1 MGADTFSEEE
11 KSAMKAASTE
21 AKRRRSTKKEELA
34 AADLQACLDAIAAMG
49 DGDRELAER
58 VHGIVTA
65 TAPDLAPK
73 TWYGMPAYASD
84 GKVVVFF
91 KPALKFKS
99 RYATLGFE
107 EKAAL
112 DEGTFWPTSYA
123 LTGIDDAIA
132 ARIEEMV
139 RRAVS

>member
-11 KSAMKAASTE
+11 KAAMKAASTE

-34 AADLQACLDAIAAMG
+34 AADRAACAEAIAAMA
-49 DGDRELAER
+49 DEDRVLAER
-58 VHGIVTA
+58 VHGIVA
-65 TAPDLAPK
+65 DVAPDLAPK
-73 TWYGMPAYASD
+73 TWYGMPAYARD

-91 KPALKFKS
+91 KPAKKFKS

-107 EKAAL
+107 ERATL

-123 LTGIDDAIA
+123 LTGIDDAVA
-132 ARIEEMV
+132 ERIEDMV
-139 RRAVS
+139 RRATA